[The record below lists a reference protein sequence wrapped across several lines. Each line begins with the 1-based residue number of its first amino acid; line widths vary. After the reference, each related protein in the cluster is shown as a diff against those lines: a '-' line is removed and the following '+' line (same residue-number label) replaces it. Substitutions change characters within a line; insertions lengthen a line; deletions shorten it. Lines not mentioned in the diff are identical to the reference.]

1 MYFSEVVYAGRGLYA
16 LRFRHTGVEAMY
28 CGGGGGGGGGWG
40 SLVVEDLSGAVEA
53 E

>member
-1 MYFSEVVYAGRGLYA
+1 MYAGRGFHA
-16 LRFRHTGVEAMY
+16 LRFRYTGVEAMY
-28 CGGGGGGGGGWG
+28 CGGGGGGGWG